1 MAEPGGPG
9 NPGESQRHYRAPCPG
24 CGAPVEFRSAQSTHA
39 VCPYCQSTVV
49 REGEQLSRIGKMAEL
64 FDDFSPLQ
72 LFAAGRI
79 QGRHFTLV
87 GRLQYAYAEGRWT
100 EWVAQLDG
108 AGQGETPEDRIGT
121 LSEDNGAFVFSLPYA
136 LQRTPPEADDLRVG
150 MTTAIDGR
158 PFTVSSNQEVW
169 LHAAQ
174 GELSHLPGLGERLR
188 MVELRNDEG
197 LVLSLDYGS
206 APPTASLG
214 RSVQLADLQLS
225 GLRDASDKEE
235 KGGRNFSCP
244 NCGAPVHVDLESSK
258 SVTCGQCRS
267 IIDLSAGLGAE
278 LKFATQDE
286 PVRPLIP
293 LGSKG
298 QFNGSAWQVVGFQH
312 RVGQEPGDDE
322 QFGWSEYLLFNR
334 KKGFCF
340 LVDASDGWS
349 LVAPTTGAPKM
360 AGNANS
366 ATYLGKT
373 YHKLYAYNAETTYVA
388 GEFYWQVARGQKS
401 FNRDFGLGKAL
412 LSSEST
418 PQELTWSSGDRLD
431 SAAVA
436 QAFGM
441 QAQAARFR
449 RDEVKPFTA
458 APSLSIGTIIVIVV
472 LILIM
477 LSLLSTCSGSGSGG
491 SYRSSGGS
499 YGGYSSGGSHK

>member
-1 MAEPGGPG
+1 MAESGTA
-9 NPGESQRHYRAPCPG
+9 QRSYSAPCPG

-39 VCPYCQSTVV
+39 ICAYCQSMVV
-49 REGEQLSRIGKMAEL
+49 RQGDQLARIGKMAEL

-72 LFAAGRI
+72 LFATGRI
-79 QGRHFTLV
+79 QDRAFTLV

-108 AGQGETPEDRIGT
+108 GAEASEDRIGA

-136 LQRTPPEADDLRVG
+136 LKRPAPDVDSLRVG
-150 MTTAIDGR
+150 MTTAIDGQ
-158 PFTVSSNQEVW
+158 PFTVTSNQEVQ
-169 LHAAQ
+169 LVSAQ
-174 GELSHLPGLGERLR
+174 GELSHLPALGTPFRV
-188 MVELRNDEG
+188 VELRDERG

-214 RSVQLADLQLS
+214 RSVQLDDLKLS
-225 GLRDASDKEE
+225 GLRESSAKEDK
-235 KGGRNFSCP
+235 GRSFTCP
-244 NCGAPVHVDLESSK
+244 NCASPVQVDLESSK
-258 SVTCGQCRS
+258 SVACGNCRS
-267 IIDLSAGLGAE
+267 IIDLSQGIGAE

-286 PVRPLIP
+286 PVRPLIA
-293 LGSKG
+293 LGSRG
-298 QFNGSAWQVVGFQH
+298 QFNGATWQVVGFQH

-322 QFGWSEYLLFNR
+322 QFGWNEYLLFNR
-334 KKGFCF
+334 QKGFSF

-360 AGNANS
+360 AGNGNS

-373 YHKLYAYNAETTYVA
+373 YQKLYAYNAETTYVA
-388 GEFYWQVARGQKS
+388 GEFYWQVTRGQKS
-401 FNRDFGLGKAL
+401 FNRDFALGKAT
-412 LSSEST
+412 LSMEST
-418 PQELTWSSGDRLD
+418 PNELTWSSGDRLE

-441 QAQAARFR
+441 DARKAQFK

-458 APSLSIGTIIVIVV
+458 APSLSIGAIIIIVVAIVFL
-472 LILIM
+472 LIV
-477 LSLLSTCSGSGSGG
+477 LSTCSGSGSGG
-491 SYRSSGGS
+491 GYRSSGGS

>member
-1 MAEPGGPG
+1 MAEAGPA
-9 NPGESQRHYRAPCPG
+9 QRAYRAPCPG

-39 VCPYCQSTVV
+39 VCAYCQSTVV
-49 REGEQLSRIGKMAEL
+49 RQGEQLARIGKMAEL

-72 LFAAGRI
+72 LFATGRI
-79 QGRHFTLV
+79 QNRPFTLV

-100 EWVAQLDG
+100 EWTAQLDG
-108 AGQGETPEDRIGT
+108 AGATGEQAEDRIGA

-136 LQRTPPEADDLRVG
+136 LQRPAPEAQSLRVG
-150 MTTAIDGR
+150 MTTAIDGK
-158 PFTVSSNQEVW
+158 PFTVTSNQEVW
-169 LHAAQ
+169 LASAQ
-174 GELSHLPGLGERLR
+174 GELSHLPKLGDRFA
-188 MVELRNDEG
+188 MVELRNDQG

-214 RSVQLADLQLS
+214 RSVQLADLQLA
-225 GLRDASDKEE
+225 GLRDTSDKEE
-235 KGGRNFSCP
+235 KGGRDFNCP
-244 NCGAPVHVDLESSK
+244 NCASPVHVDLESSK
-258 SVTCGQCRS
+258 AVTCGNCRS
-267 IIDLSAGLGAE
+267 IIDLSQGIGAE

-286 PVRPLIP
+286 PVRPLIA
-293 LGSKG
+293 LGSRG
-298 QFNGSAWQVVGFQH
+298 QFNGSTWQVVGFQH

-322 QFGWSEYLLFNR
+322 QFGWNEYLLFNR
-334 KKGFCF
+334 QKGFSF

-360 AGNANS
+360 AGNGNS
-366 ATYLGKT
+366 ATYLGKS
-373 YHKLYAYNAETTYVA
+373 YQKLYAYNAETTYVA

-401 FNRDFGLGKAL
+401 FNRDFALGKSV

-418 PQELTWSSGDRLD
+418 PQELTWSSGDRLE

-441 QAQAARFR
+441 DARKAQFK

-458 APSLSIGTIIVIVV
+458 APSLSIGAIIIILVVIVFL
-472 LILIM
+472 LIV
-477 LSLLSTCSGSGSGG
+477 LSTCSGGSGSGG
-491 SYRSSGGS
+491 GYRSSGGS